1 MNIRKR
7 RVLAALSA
15 IALVAPLS
23 LANPVSARDGN
34 SSRDDVGGTG
44 NDVNPQPASKI
55 KQGGTMNYVQ
65 VSLCPQF
72 NGNAAGGNLADCSTA
87 MGPLLPFYTYFDGN
101 GNVQVNKDYASSVKV
116 SKVKGKQTVTYAL
129 NPKAVWTDGKSVTAA
144 DFISMWQALN
154 GTNKAFAVISTT
166 GYDKMESVVQGKTK
180 FDVIVT
186 FKETYADWQPMFGA
200 LKPVSLTATPEA
212 FNNSWKLAPSPTAGP
227 FIWGGV
233 DNTAKTITVKRNPKW
248 WGDKPYLDQI
258 VFKQL
263 AQAAQIDAL
272 LNGEIDYMDVSV
284 DANAVKRVRDD
295 KGKKVRLNTGVSP
308 VFEHLTFGPLEGN
321 AVTSDVAVRQALALA
336 LDRQQIAT
344 AVLGPIVGKKNAAV
358 LNNRIFMKGLYC
370 NQDNSGSFGKRD
382 LKAARALLDKAG
394 WTVGSDGIRSKNGIR
409 LSMTAKYP
417 SGFEPRRDI
426 ILLSTAMAKEVG
438 IELVPTIVPSA
449 DYFVKHITQPANFEL
464 AVFAWVGT
472 AYPIASSPN
481 LYKTDSAQNFP
492 KISSA
497 LVDSLGVRANQILA
511 LPKRC
516 ELMNQMDKE
525 LWKLM
530 PSIPLYQRPSAIAA
544 NKNLANF
551 GAFAYTSLDW
561 TKVGFQK

>member
-1 MNIRKR
+1 MNIMKR
-7 RVLAALSA
+7 RALAALSA

-23 LANPVSARDGN
+23 FANPVSARDGDT
-34 SSRDDVGGTG
+34 SRDDVGGTS

-55 KQGGTMNYVQ
+55 KQGGTLNYVQ

-87 MGPLLPFYTYFDGN
+87 MGPLLPYYTYFDGN
-101 GNVQVNKDYASSVKV
+101 GNVQVNKDYATSIKV
-116 SKVKGKQTVTYAL
+116 SKVNGKQTVTYAL
-129 NPKAVWTDGKSVTAA
+129 NPKAVWTDGKSVTAD
-144 DFISMWQALN
+144 DFISMWKALN
-154 GTNKAFAVISTT
+154 GTNKAYAVISTT

-186 FKETYADWQPMFGA
+186 FKETYADWQPLFGS
-200 LKPVSLTATPEA
+200 LKPASLTATPEA
-212 FNNSWKLAPSPTAGP
+212 FNNSWKLAPNPTSGP
-227 FIWGGV
+227 FIWDGV

-248 WGDKPYLDQI
+248 WGEKPYLDRI
-258 VFKQL
+258 VFKQVP
-263 AQAAQIDAL
+263 QAAQIDAL
-272 LNGEIDYMDVSV
+272 LNGEIDYMDVSI
-284 DANAVKRVRDD
+284 DANAVKRVKAD
-295 KGKKVRLNTGVSP
+295 KGKKVRLDTNVSAT
-308 VFEHLTFGPLEGN
+308 FEHLTFGPFN
-321 AVTSDVAVRQALALA
+321 SVTGDVAVRQALALA
-336 LDRQQIAT
+336 LDREQIAV
-344 AVLGPIVGKKNAAV
+344 AIQSPIVGKKNVSV

-394 WTVGSDGIRSKNGIR
+394 WTVGSDGIRSKNGVR

-417 SGFEPRRDI
+417 SGNDARRDI
-426 ILLSTAMAKEVG
+426 ILLATAMAKEVG
-438 IELVPTIVPSA
+438 IELVPTLIPSA

-481 LYKTDSAQNFP
+481 LYKTGSAQNFP
-492 KISSA
+492 KISSE
-497 LVDSLGVRANQILA
+497 LVDSLGVKANQILA

-525 LWKLM
+525 LWKIM
-530 PSIPLYQRPSAIAA
+530 PSIPLYQRPNAVAV
-544 NKNLANF
+544 NKKLANF
-551 GAFAYTSLDW
+551 GAFGYTSLDW
-561 TKVGFQK
+561 AKVGFEK

>member
-1 MNIRKR
+1 MNIMKR

-23 LANPVSARDGN
+23 FANPVSARDGN
-34 SSRDDVGGTG
+34 SSRDDVGGTS

-55 KQGGTMNYVQ
+55 KQGGTLNYVQ

-87 MGPLLPFYTYFDGN
+87 MGPLLPYYTYFDGN
-101 GNVQVNKDYASSVKV
+101 GNVQVNKDYASSIKV
-116 SKVKGKQTVTYAL
+116 SKVNGKQTVTYAL
-129 NPKAVWTDGKSVTAA
+129 NPKAVWSDGKSVTAD
-144 DFISMWQALN
+144 DFISMWKALN

-186 FKETYADWQPMFGA
+186 FKETYADWQPLFGS
-200 LKPVSLTATPEA
+200 LKPASLTATPDA
-212 FNNSWKLAPSPTAGP
+212 FNNSWKLAPSPTSGP
-227 FIWGGV
+227 FIWDGV

-248 WGDKPYLDQI
+248 WGEKPYLDKI
-258 VFKQL
+258 VFKQVP
-263 AQAAQIDAL
+263 QAAQIDAL
-272 LNGEIDYMDVSV
+272 LNGEIDYMDVSI
-284 DANAVKRVRDD
+284 DANAVKRVKAD
-295 KGKKVRLNTGVSP
+295 KGKKVRLDTNVSAT
-308 VFEHLTFGPLEGN
+308 FEHLTFGPFN
-321 AVTSDVAVRQALALA
+321 SVTNDVAVRQALALA
-336 LDRQQIAT
+336 LDREQIAV
-344 AVLGPIVGKKNAAV
+344 AIQSPIVGKKNVAV

-394 WTVGSDGIRSKNGIR
+394 WTVGSDGIRSKNGVR
-409 LSMTAKYP
+409 LTMTAKYP
-417 SGFEPRRDI
+417 SGNDARRDI
-426 ILLSTAMAKEVG
+426 ILLATAMAKEAG
-438 IELVPTIVPSA
+438 IELVPTLIPSA
-449 DYFVKHITQPANFEL
+449 DYFVKHVTQPANFEL

-481 LYKTDSAQNFP
+481 LYKTGSAQNFP

-525 LWKLM
+525 LWKIM
-530 PSIPLYQRPSAIAA
+530 PSIPLYQRPNAVAV
-544 NKNLANF
+544 NTKLANF
-551 GAFAYTSLDW
+551 GAFGYTSLDW
-561 TKVGFQK
+561 AKVGFEK

>member
-1 MNIRKR
+1 MNIMKR
-7 RVLAALSA
+7 RALAALSA

-23 LANPVSARDGN
+23 FANPVSARDGDT
-34 SSRDDVGGTG
+34 SRDDVGGTS

-55 KQGGTMNYVQ
+55 KQGGTLNYVQ

-87 MGPLLPFYTYFDGN
+87 MGPLLPYYTYFDGN
-101 GNVQVNKDYASSVKV
+101 GNVQVNKDYATSIKV
-116 SKVKGKQTVTYAL
+116 SKVNGKQTVTYAL
-129 NPKAVWTDGKSVTAA
+129 NPKAVWSDGKSVTAE
-144 DFISMWQALN
+144 DFISMWKALN
-154 GTNKAFAVISTT
+154 GTNKAYAVISTT

-186 FKETYADWQPMFGA
+186 FKETYADWQPLFGS
-200 LKPVSLTATPEA
+200 LKPASLTATPEA
-212 FNNSWKLAPSPTAGP
+212 FNNSWKLAPNPTSGP
-227 FIWGGV
+227 FIWDGV

-248 WGDKPYLDQI
+248 WGEKPYLDRI
-258 VFKQL
+258 VFKQVP
-263 AQAAQIDAL
+263 QAAQIDAL
-272 LNGEIDYMDVSV
+272 LNGEIDYMDVSI
-284 DANAVKRVRDD
+284 DANAVKRVKAD
-295 KGKKVRLNTGVSP
+295 KGKKVRLDTNVSAT
-308 VFEHLTFGPLEGN
+308 FEHLTFGPFN
-321 AVTSDVAVRQALALA
+321 AVTGDVAVRQALALA
-336 LDRQQIAT
+336 LDRQQIAV
-344 AVLGPIVGKKNAAV
+344 AIQSPIVGKKNVSV

-394 WTVGSDGIRSKNGIR
+394 WTVGSDGIRSKNGVR

-417 SGFEPRRDI
+417 SGNDARRDI
-426 ILLSTAMAKEVG
+426 ILLATAMAKEVG
-438 IELVPTIVPSA
+438 IELVPTLIPSA

-481 LYKTDSAQNFP
+481 LYKTGSAQNFP
-492 KISSA
+492 KISSE

-525 LWKLM
+525 LWKIM
-530 PSIPLYQRPSAIAA
+530 PSIPLYQRPNAVAV
-544 NKNLANF
+544 NKKLANF
-551 GAFAYTSLDW
+551 GAFGYTSLDW
-561 TKVGFQK
+561 AKVGFEK

>member
-1 MNIRKR
+1 MNIMKR

-23 LANPVSARDGN
+23 FANPVSARDGN
-34 SSRDDVGGTG
+34 SSRDDVGGTS

-55 KQGGTMNYVQ
+55 QQGGTLNYVQ

-87 MGPLLPFYTYFDGN
+87 MGPLLPYYTYFDGN
-101 GNVQVNKDYASSVKV
+101 GNVQVNKDYASSIKV
-116 SKVKGKQTVTYAL
+116 SKVNGKQTVTYAL
-129 NPKAVWTDGKSVTAA
+129 NPKAVWSDGKSVTAD
-144 DFISMWQALN
+144 DFISMWKALN

-186 FKETYADWQPMFGA
+186 FKETYADWQPLFGS
-200 LKPVSLTATPEA
+200 LKPASLTATPDA
-212 FNNSWKLAPSPTAGP
+212 FNNSWKLAPSPTSGP
-227 FIWGGV
+227 FIWDGV

-248 WGDKPYLDQI
+248 WGEKPYLDKI
-258 VFKQL
+258 VFKQVP
-263 AQAAQIDAL
+263 QAAQIDAL
-272 LNGEIDYMDVSV
+272 LNGEIDYMDVSI
-284 DANAVKRVRDD
+284 DANAVKRVKAD
-295 KGKKVRLNTGVSP
+295 KGKKVRLDTNVSAT
-308 VFEHLTFGPLEGN
+308 FEHLTFGPFN
-321 AVTSDVAVRQALALA
+321 SVTSDVAVRQALALA
-336 LDRQQIAT
+336 LDREQIAV
-344 AVLGPIVGKKNAAV
+344 AIQSPIVGKKNVAV

-394 WTVGSDGIRSKNGIR
+394 WTVGSDGIRSKNGVR
-409 LSMTAKYP
+409 LTMTAKYP
-417 SGFEPRRDI
+417 SGNDARRDI
-426 ILLSTAMAKEVG
+426 ILLATAMAKEAG
-438 IELVPTIVPSA
+438 IELVPTLIPSA
-449 DYFVKHITQPANFEL
+449 DYFVKHVTQPANFEL

-481 LYKTDSAQNFP
+481 LYKTGSAQNFP
-492 KISSA
+492 KISSE

-525 LWKLM
+525 LWKIM
-530 PSIPLYQRPSAIAA
+530 PSIPLYQRPNAVAV
-544 NKNLANF
+544 NTKLANF
-551 GAFAYTSLDW
+551 GAFGYTSLDW
-561 TKVGFQK
+561 AKVGFEK

>member
-1 MNIRKR
+1 MNIMKR

-23 LANPVSARDGN
+23 FANPVSARDGN
-34 SSRDDVGGTG
+34 SSRDDVGGTS
-44 NDVNPQPASKI
+44 NDINPQPASKI

-101 GNVQVNKDYASSVKV
+101 GNVQVNKDYASSIKV
-116 SKVKGKQTVTYAL
+116 SKVNGKQTVTYAL
-129 NPKAVWTDGKSVTAA
+129 NPKAVWTDGKSVTAD
-144 DFISMWQALN
+144 DFISMWKALN

-186 FKETYADWQPMFGA
+186 FKETYADWQPLFGS
-200 LKPVSLTATPEA
+200 LKPVSLTATPDA
-212 FNNSWKLAPSPTAGP
+212 FNTSWKLAPNPTSGP
-227 FIWGGV
+227 FIWDGV

-248 WGDKPYLDQI
+248 WGEKPYLDRI
-258 VFKQL
+258 VFKQVP
-263 AQAAQIDAL
+263 QAAQIDAL
-272 LNGEIDYMDVSV
+272 LNGEIDYMDVSI
-284 DANAVKRVRDD
+284 DANAVKRVKAD
-295 KGKKVRLNTGVSP
+295 KGKKVRLDTNVSATW
-308 VFEHLTFGPLEGN
+308 EHLTFGPLN
-321 AVTSDVAVRQALALA
+321 AVTGDVAVRQALALA
-336 LDRQQIAT
+336 LDRNQIAV
-344 AVLGPIVGKKNAAV
+344 AIQSPIVGKKNVEV

-370 NQDNSGSFGKRD
+370 NQDNSGSLGKRD
-382 LKAARALLDKAG
+382 LKAARAMLDKAG
-394 WTVGSDGIRSKNGIR
+394 WTVGSDGIRSKNGVR
-409 LSMTAKYP
+409 LTMTAKYP
-417 SGFEPRRDI
+417 SGNDARRDI
-426 ILLSTAMAKEVG
+426 ILLATAMAKEAG
-438 IELVPTIVPSA
+438 IELVPTLIPSA

-497 LVDSLGVRANQILA
+497 LVDSLGVKANQILA

-525 LWKLM
+525 LWKIM
-530 PSIPLYQRPSAIAA
+530 PSIPLYQRPNAVAVASKI
-544 NKNLANF
+544 ANF
-551 GAFAYTSLDW
+551 GAFGYTSLDW
-561 TKVGFQK
+561 TKVGFEK

>member
-1 MNIRKR
+1 MNIMKR

-23 LANPVSARDGN
+23 FANPVSARDGN
-34 SSRDDVGGTG
+34 SSRDDVGGTS

-55 KQGGTMNYVQ
+55 KQGGTLNYVQ

-87 MGPLLPFYTYFDGN
+87 MGPLLPYYTYFDGN
-101 GNVQVNKDYASSVKV
+101 GNVQVNKDYASSIKV
-116 SKVKGKQTVTYAL
+116 SKVNGKQTVTYAL
-129 NPKAVWTDGKSVTAA
+129 NPKAVWSDGKSVTAD
-144 DFISMWQALN
+144 DFISMWKALN

-186 FKETYADWQPMFGA
+186 FKETYADWQPLFGS
-200 LKPVSLTATPEA
+200 LKPVSLTATPDA
-212 FNNSWKLAPSPTAGP
+212 FNNSWKLAPSPTSGP
-227 FIWGGV
+227 FIWDGV

-248 WGDKPYLDQI
+248 WGEKPYLDKI
-258 VFKQL
+258 VFKQVP
-263 AQAAQIDAL
+263 QAAQIDAL
-272 LNGEIDYMDVSV
+272 LNGEIDYMDVSI
-284 DANAVKRVRDD
+284 DANAVKRVKAD
-295 KGKKVRLNTGVSP
+295 KGKKVRLDTNVSAT
-308 VFEHLTFGPLEGN
+308 FEHLTFGPFN
-321 AVTSDVAVRQALALA
+321 SVTVDVAVRQALALA
-336 LDRQQIAT
+336 LDREQIAV
-344 AVLGPIVGKKNAAV
+344 AIQSPIVGKKNVAV

-394 WTVGSDGIRSKNGIR
+394 WTVGSDGIRSKNGVR
-409 LSMTAKYP
+409 LTMTAKYP
-417 SGFEPRRDI
+417 SGNDARRDI
-426 ILLSTAMAKEVG
+426 ILLATAMAKEAG
-438 IELVPTIVPSA
+438 IELVPTLIPSA

-472 AYPIASSPN
+472 AYPIASTPN
-481 LYKTDSAQNFP
+481 IYKTGSAQNFP
-492 KISSA
+492 KISSE

-525 LWKLM
+525 LWKIM
-530 PSIPLYQRPSAIAA
+530 PSIPLYQRPNAVAV
-544 NKNLANF
+544 NTKLANF
-551 GAFAYTSLDW
+551 GAFGYTSLDW
-561 TKVGFQK
+561 AKVGFEK

>member
-1 MNIRKR
+1 MNTMKR

-23 LANPVSARDGN
+23 FANPVSARDGDT
-34 SSRDDVGGTG
+34 SRDDVGGTS

-72 NGNAAGGNLADCSTA
+72 NGNAAGGNLADCSTT
-87 MGPLLPFYTYFDGN
+87 MGPLLPYYTYFDGN

-116 SKVKGKQTVTYAL
+116 SKVNGKQTVTYAL
-129 NPKAVWTDGKSVTAA
+129 NPKAVWTDGKSVTAE
-144 DFISMWQALN
+144 DFISMWKALN

-186 FKETYADWQPMFGA
+186 FKETYADWQPLFGA
-200 LKPVSLTATPEA
+200 LKPASLTATPEA
-212 FNNSWKLAPSPTAGP
+212 FNNSWKLAPSPTSGP
-227 FIWGGV
+227 FIWDGV
-233 DNTAKTITVKRNPKW
+233 DNTAKTISVKRNPNW
-248 WGDKPYLDQI
+248 WGEKPYLDRI
-258 VFKQL
+258 VFKQVP
-263 AQAAQIDAL
+263 QAAQIDAL
-272 LNGEIDYMDVSV
+272 LNGEIDYMDVSI
-284 DANAVKRVRDD
+284 DANAVKRVKAD
-295 KGKKVRLNTGVSP
+295 KGKKVRLDTNVSAT
-308 VFEHLTFGPLEGN
+308 FEHLTFGPFN
-321 AVTSDVAVRQALALA
+321 AVTGDVAVRQALALA
-336 LDRQQIAT
+336 LDREQIAV
-344 AVLGPIVGKKNAAV
+344 AIQSPIVGKKNVAV

-370 NQDNSGSFGKRD
+370 NQDNSGSLGKRD
-382 LKAARALLDKAG
+382 LKAARAMLDKAG
-394 WTVGSDGIRSKNGIR
+394 WTVGSDGIRSKNGVR
-409 LSMTAKYP
+409 LSIATKYP
-417 SGFEPRRDI
+417 SGNDARRDI

-438 IELVPTIVPSA
+438 IELVPTLIPSA

-481 LYKTDSAQNFP
+481 VYKTDSAQNFP

-525 LWKLM
+525 LWKIM
-530 PSIPLYQRPSAIAA
+530 PSIPLYQRPNAVAVA
-544 NKNLANF
+544 TKLANF
-551 GAFAYTSLDW
+551 GAFGYTSLDW
-561 TKVGFQK
+561 AKVGFTK

>member
-1 MNIRKR
+1 MNIMKR
-7 RVLAALSA
+7 RALAALSA

-23 LANPVSARDGN
+23 FANPVSARDGDT
-34 SSRDDVGGTG
+34 SRDDVGGTS

-55 KQGGTMNYVQ
+55 KQGGTLNYVQ

-87 MGPLLPFYTYFDGN
+87 MGPLLPYYTYFDGN
-101 GNVQVNKDYASSVKV
+101 GNVQVNKDYATSIKV
-116 SKVKGKQTVTYAL
+116 SKVNGKQTVTYAL
-129 NPKAVWTDGKSVTAA
+129 NPKAVWTDGKSVTAD
-144 DFISMWQALN
+144 DFISMWKALN
-154 GTNKAFAVISTT
+154 GTNKAYAVISTT

-186 FKETYADWQPMFGA
+186 FKETYADWQPLFGS
-200 LKPVSLTATPEA
+200 LKPASLTATPEA
-212 FNNSWKLAPSPTAGP
+212 FNNSWKLAPNPTSGP
-227 FIWGGV
+227 FIWDGV

-248 WGDKPYLDQI
+248 WGEKPYLDRI
-258 VFKQL
+258 VFKQVP
-263 AQAAQIDAL
+263 QAAQIDAL
-272 LNGEIDYMDVSV
+272 LNGEIDYMDVSI
-284 DANAVKRVRDD
+284 DANAVKRVKAD
-295 KGKKVRLNTGVSP
+295 KGKKVRLDTNVSAT
-308 VFEHLTFGPLEGN
+308 FEHLTFGPFN
-321 AVTSDVAVRQALALA
+321 SVTGDVAVRQALALA
-336 LDRQQIAT
+336 LDREQIAV
-344 AVLGPIVGKKNAAV
+344 AIQSPIVGKKNVAV

-394 WTVGSDGIRSKNGIR
+394 WTVGSDGIRSKNGVR

-417 SGFEPRRDI
+417 SGNDARRDI
-426 ILLSTAMAKEVG
+426 ILLATAMAKEVG
-438 IELVPTIVPSA
+438 IELVPTLIPSA

-481 LYKTDSAQNFP
+481 LYKTGSAQNFP
-492 KISSA
+492 KISSE

-525 LWKLM
+525 LWKIM
-530 PSIPLYQRPSAIAA
+530 PSIPLYQRPNAVAV
-544 NKNLANF
+544 NKKLANF
-551 GAFAYTSLDW
+551 GAFGYTSLDW
-561 TKVGFQK
+561 AKVGFEK

>member
-1 MNIRKR
+1 MNIMKR

-23 LANPVSARDGN
+23 FANPVSARDGN
-34 SSRDDVGGTG
+34 SSRDDVGGTS

-55 KQGGTMNYVQ
+55 KQGGTLNYVQ

-87 MGPLLPFYTYFDGN
+87 MGPLLPYYTYFDGN
-101 GNVQVNKDYASSVKV
+101 GNVQVNKDYASSIKV
-116 SKVKGKQTVTYAL
+116 SKVNGKQTVTYAL
-129 NPKAVWTDGKSVTAA
+129 NPKAVWSDGKSVTAD
-144 DFISMWQALN
+144 DFISMWKALN

-186 FKETYADWQPMFGA
+186 FKETYADWQPLFGS
-200 LKPVSLTATPEA
+200 LKPASLTATPDA
-212 FNNSWKLAPSPTAGP
+212 FNNSWKLAPSPTSGP
-227 FIWGGV
+227 FIWDGV

-248 WGDKPYLDQI
+248 WGEKPYLDKI
-258 VFKQL
+258 VFKQVP
-263 AQAAQIDAL
+263 QAAQIDAL
-272 LNGEIDYMDVSV
+272 LNGEIDYMDVSI
-284 DANAVKRVRDD
+284 DANAVKRVKAD
-295 KGKKVRLNTGVSP
+295 KGKKVRLDTNVSAT
-308 VFEHLTFGPLEGN
+308 FEHLTFGPFN
-321 AVTSDVAVRQALALA
+321 SVTVDVAVRQALALA
-336 LDRQQIAT
+336 LDREQIAV
-344 AVLGPIVGKKNAAV
+344 AIQSPIVGKKNVAV

-394 WTVGSDGIRSKNGIR
+394 WTVGSDGIRSKNGVR
-409 LSMTAKYP
+409 LTMTAKYP
-417 SGFEPRRDI
+417 SGNDARRDI
-426 ILLSTAMAKEVG
+426 ILLATAMAKEAG
-438 IELVPTIVPSA
+438 IELVPTLIPSA

-481 LYKTDSAQNFP
+481 LYKTGSAQNFP
-492 KISSA
+492 KISSE

-525 LWKLM
+525 LWKIM
-530 PSIPLYQRPSAIAA
+530 PSIPLYQRPNAVAV
-544 NKNLANF
+544 NTKLANF
-551 GAFAYTSLDW
+551 GAFGYTSLDW
-561 TKVGFQK
+561 AKVGFEK

>member
-1 MNIRKR
+1 MNIMKR

-23 LANPVSARDGN
+23 FANPVSARDGN
-34 SSRDDVGGTG
+34 SSRDDVGGTS

-55 KQGGTMNYVQ
+55 KQGGTLNYVQ

-87 MGPLLPFYTYFDGN
+87 MGPLLPYYTYFDGN
-101 GNVQVNKDYASSVKV
+101 GNVQVNKDYASSIKV
-116 SKVKGKQTVTYAL
+116 SKVNGKQTVTYAL
-129 NPKAVWTDGKSVTAA
+129 NPKAVWSDGKSVTAD
-144 DFISMWQALN
+144 DFISMWTALN

-186 FKETYADWQPMFGA
+186 FKETYADWQPLFGS
-200 LKPVSLTATPEA
+200 LKPASLTATPDA
-212 FNNSWKLAPSPTAGP
+212 FNNSWKLAPSPTSGP
-227 FIWGGV
+227 FIWDGV

-248 WGDKPYLDQI
+248 WGEKPYLDKI
-258 VFKQL
+258 VFKQVP
-263 AQAAQIDAL
+263 QAAQIDAL
-272 LNGEIDYMDVSV
+272 LNGEIDYMDVSI
-284 DANAVKRVRDD
+284 DANAVKRVKAD
-295 KGKKVRLNTGVSP
+295 KGKKVRLDTNVSAT
-308 VFEHLTFGPLEGN
+308 FEHLTFGPFN
-321 AVTSDVAVRQALALA
+321 SVTGDVAVRQALALA
-336 LDRQQIAT
+336 LDREQIAV
-344 AVLGPIVGKKNAAV
+344 AIQSPIVGKKNVAV

-394 WTVGSDGIRSKNGIR
+394 WTVGSDGIRSKNGVR
-409 LSMTAKYP
+409 LTMTAKYP
-417 SGFEPRRDI
+417 SGNDARRDI
-426 ILLSTAMAKEVG
+426 ILLATAMAKEAG
-438 IELVPTIVPSA
+438 IELVPTLIPSA

-481 LYKTDSAQNFP
+481 LYKTGSAQNFP
-492 KISSA
+492 KISSE

-525 LWKLM
+525 LWKIM
-530 PSIPLYQRPSAIAA
+530 PSIPLYQRPNAVAV
-544 NKNLANF
+544 NTKLANF
-551 GAFAYTSLDW
+551 GAFGYTSLDW
-561 TKVGFQK
+561 AKVGFEK

>member
-1 MNIRKR
+1 MNIMKR

-23 LANPVSARDGN
+23 FANPVSARDGN
-34 SSRDDVGGTG
+34 SSRDDVGGTS

-55 KQGGTMNYVQ
+55 KQGGTLNYVQ

-87 MGPLLPFYTYFDGN
+87 MGPLLPYYTYFDGN
-101 GNVQVNKDYASSVKV
+101 GNVQVNKDYASSIKV
-116 SKVKGKQTVTYAL
+116 SKVNGKQTVTYAL
-129 NPKAVWTDGKSVTAA
+129 NPKAVWSDGKSVTAD
-144 DFISMWQALN
+144 DFISMWKALN

-186 FKETYADWQPMFGA
+186 FKETYADWQPLFGS
-200 LKPVSLTATPEA
+200 LKPASLTATPDA
-212 FNNSWKLAPSPTAGP
+212 FNNSWKLAPSPTSGP
-227 FIWGGV
+227 FIWDGV

-248 WGDKPYLDQI
+248 WGEKPYLDKI
-258 VFKQL
+258 VFKQVP
-263 AQAAQIDAL
+263 QAAQIDAL
-272 LNGEIDYMDVSV
+272 LNGEIDYMDVSI
-284 DANAVKRVRDD
+284 DANAVKRVKAD
-295 KGKKVRLNTGVSP
+295 KGKKVRLDTNVSAT
-308 VFEHLTFGPLEGN
+308 FEHLTFGPFN
-321 AVTSDVAVRQALALA
+321 SVTGDVAVRQALALA
-336 LDRQQIAT
+336 LDREQIAV
-344 AVLGPIVGKKNAAV
+344 AIQSPIVGKKNVAV

-394 WTVGSDGIRSKNGIR
+394 WTVGSDGIRSKNGVR
-409 LSMTAKYP
+409 LTMTAKYP
-417 SGFEPRRDI
+417 SANDARRDI
-426 ILLSTAMAKEVG
+426 ILLATAMAKEAG
-438 IELVPTIVPSA
+438 IELVPTLIPSA
-449 DYFVKHITQPANFEL
+449 DYFVKHVTQPANFEL
-464 AVFAWVGT
+464 AVFAWIGT

-481 LYKTDSAQNFP
+481 LYKTGSAQNFP
-492 KISSA
+492 KISSE

-525 LWKLM
+525 LWKIM
-530 PSIPLYQRPSAIAA
+530 PSIPLYQRPNAVAV
-544 NKNLANF
+544 NTKLANF
-551 GAFAYTSLDW
+551 GAFGYTSLDW
-561 TKVGFQK
+561 AKVGFEK

>member
-1 MNIRKR
+1 MNIMKR

-23 LANPVSARDGN
+23 FANPVSARDGN
-34 SSRDDVGGTG
+34 SSRDDVGGTS

-55 KQGGTMNYVQ
+55 KQGGTLNYVQ

-87 MGPLLPFYTYFDGN
+87 MGPLLPYYTYFDGN
-101 GNVQVNKDYASSVKV
+101 GNVQVNKDYASSIKV
-116 SKVKGKQTVTYAL
+116 SKVNGKQTVTYAL
-129 NPKAVWTDGKSVTAA
+129 NPKAVWSDGKSVTAD
-144 DFISMWQALN
+144 DFISMWKALN

-186 FKETYADWQPMFGA
+186 FKETYADWQPLFGS
-200 LKPVSLTATPEA
+200 LKPASLTATPDA
-212 FNNSWKLAPSPTAGP
+212 FNNSWKLAPSPTSGP
-227 FIWGGV
+227 FIWDGV

-248 WGDKPYLDQI
+248 WGEKPYLDKI
-258 VFKQL
+258 VFKQVP
-263 AQAAQIDAL
+263 QAAQIDAL
-272 LNGEIDYMDVSV
+272 LNGEIDYMDVSI
-284 DANAVKRVRDD
+284 DANAVKRVKAD
-295 KGKKVRLNTGVSP
+295 KGKKVRLDTNVSATW
-308 VFEHLTFGPLEGN
+308 EHLTFGPFN
-321 AVTSDVAVRQALALA
+321 SVTNDVAVRQALALA
-336 LDRQQIAT
+336 LDREQIAV
-344 AVLGPIVGKKNAAV
+344 AIQSPIVGKKNVEV

-370 NQDNSGSFGKRD
+370 NQDNSGSLGKRD
-382 LKAARALLDKAG
+382 LKAARAMLDKAG
-394 WTVGSDGIRSKNGIR
+394 WTVGSDGIRSKNGVR
-409 LSMTAKYP
+409 LTMTAKYP
-417 SGFEPRRDI
+417 SGFDARRDI
-426 ILLSTAMAKEVG
+426 ILLATAMAKEAG
-438 IELVPTIVPSA
+438 IELVPTLIPSA
-449 DYFVKHITQPANFEL
+449 DYFVKHVTQPANFEL

-481 LYKTDSAQNFP
+481 LYKTGSAQNFP

-525 LWKLM
+525 LWKIM
-530 PSIPLYQRPSAIAA
+530 PSIPLYQRPNAVAV
-544 NKNLANF
+544 NTKLANF
-551 GAFAYTSLDW
+551 GAFGYTSLDW
-561 TKVGFQK
+561 AKVGFEK

>member
-23 LANPVSARDGN
+23 LANPVSAREDN
-34 SSRDDVGGTG
+34 SSPGGTG
-44 NDVNPQPASKI
+44 NDINPQPASKI
-55 KQGGTMNYVQ
+55 KRGGTMNYAQ
-65 VSLCPQF
+65 VTLCPQF
-72 NGNAAGGNLADCSTA
+72 NNGAAGGNLFDCNTVVSA
-87 MGPLLPFYTYFDGN
+87 LLPSYTYFDGN
-101 GNVQVNKDYASSVKV
+101 GNLQVAKDYATSVKV

-129 NPKAVWTDGKSVTAA
+129 NPKAVWSDGKSITAA
-144 DFISMWQALN
+144 DFISMWKAQN

-166 GYDKMESVVQGKTK
+166 NYDKMESVVQGKTK

-186 FKETYADWQPMFGA
+186 YKETYADWQTAFSL

-212 FNNSWKLAPSPTAGP
+212 FNNSWKLKPSPTSGP

-248 WGDKPYLDQI
+248 WGDKPYLDRI
-258 VFKQL
+258 VFKPL

-272 LNGEIDYMDVSV
+272 LNGEIDNMDVSV
-284 DANAVKRVRDD
+284 DANAVKRVRAN

-308 VFEHLTFGPLEGN
+308 IFEHLTFGPLEGN

-344 AVLGPIVGKKNAAV
+344 AILGPIIGKKNAAV

-394 WTVGSDGIRSKNGIR
+394 WTVGSDGIRSKNGTR
-409 LSMTAKYP
+409 LSIATKYP
-417 SGFEPRRDI
+417 SGFAPRRDI
-426 ILLSTAMAKEVG
+426 ILLSSAMAKEVG

-472 AYPIASSPN
+472 SFPIASTPN
-481 LYKTDSAQNFP
+481 VYKTGSRQNFP

-497 LVDSLGVRANQILA
+497 LVDSLGVKANQILA

-530 PSIPLYQRPSAIAA
+530 PNIPLYQRPQAIAV
-544 NKNLANF
+544 NKKLANF
-551 GAFAYTSLDW
+551 GAFGYTGIDW
-561 TKVGFQK
+561 TKIGFTK

>member
-1 MNIRKR
+1 MNIMKR

-23 LANPVSARDGN
+23 FANPVSARDGN
-34 SSRDDVGGTG
+34 SSRDDVGGTS

-55 KQGGTMNYVQ
+55 KQGGTLNYVQ

-87 MGPLLPFYTYFDGN
+87 MGPLLPYYTYFDGN
-101 GNVQVNKDYASSVKV
+101 GNVQVNKDYASSIKV
-116 SKVKGKQTVTYAL
+116 SKVNGKQTVTYAL
-129 NPKAVWTDGKSVTAA
+129 NPKAVWSDGKSVTAD
-144 DFISMWQALN
+144 DFISMWKALN

-186 FKETYADWQPMFGA
+186 FKETYADWQPLFGS
-200 LKPVSLTATPEA
+200 LKPASLTATPDA
-212 FNNSWKLAPSPTAGP
+212 FNNSWKLAPSPTSGP
-227 FIWGGV
+227 FIWDGV

-248 WGDKPYLDQI
+248 WGEKPYLDKI
-258 VFKQL
+258 VFKQVP
-263 AQAAQIDAL
+263 QAAQIDAL
-272 LNGEIDYMDVSV
+272 LNGEIDYMDVSI
-284 DANAVKRVRDD
+284 DANAVKRVKAD
-295 KGKKVRLNTGVSP
+295 KGKKVRLDTNVSAT
-308 VFEHLTFGPLEGN
+308 FEHLTFGPFN
-321 AVTSDVAVRQALALA
+321 SVTGDVAVRQALALA
-336 LDRQQIAT
+336 LDREQIAV
-344 AVLGPIVGKKNAAV
+344 AIQSPIVGKKNVAV

-394 WTVGSDGIRSKNGIR
+394 WTVGSDGIRSKNGVR
-409 LSMTAKYP
+409 LTMTAKYP
-417 SGFEPRRDI
+417 SGNDARRDI
-426 ILLSTAMAKEVG
+426 ILLATAMAKEAG
-438 IELVPTIVPSA
+438 IELVPTLIPSA

-481 LYKTDSAQNFP
+481 LYKTGSAQNFP
-492 KISSA
+492 KISSE

-525 LWKLM
+525 LWKIM
-530 PSIPLYQRPSAIAA
+530 PSIPLYQRPNAVAV
-544 NKNLANF
+544 NTKLANF
-551 GAFAYTSLDW
+551 GAFGYTSLDW
-561 TKVGFQK
+561 TKVGFEK

>member
-1 MNIRKR
+1 MNIMKR
-7 RVLAALSA
+7 RALAALSA

-23 LANPVSARDGN
+23 FANPVSARDGN
-34 SSRDDVGGTG
+34 SSRDDVGGTS
-44 NDVNPQPASKI
+44 NDINPQPASKI

-87 MGPLLPFYTYFDGN
+87 MGPLLPYYTYFDGN
-101 GNVQVNKDYASSVKV
+101 GNVQVNKDYATSIKV
-116 SKVKGKQTVTYAL
+116 SKVNGKQTVTYAL
-129 NPKAVWTDGKSVTAA
+129 NPKAVWTDGKSVTAD
-144 DFISMWQALN
+144 DFISMWKALN
-154 GTNKAFAVISTT
+154 GTNKAYAVISTT
-166 GYDKMESVVQGKTK
+166 GYDKIESVVQGKTK

-186 FKETYADWQPMFGA
+186 FKETYADWQPLFGS
-200 LKPVSLTATPEA
+200 LKPASLTATPEA
-212 FNNSWKLAPSPTAGP
+212 FNNSWKLAPNPTSGP
-227 FIWGGV
+227 FIWDGV

-248 WGDKPYLDQI
+248 WGEKPYLDRI
-258 VFKQL
+258 VFKQVP
-263 AQAAQIDAL
+263 QAAQIDAL
-272 LNGEIDYMDVSV
+272 LNGEIDYMDVSI
-284 DANAVKRVRDD
+284 DANAVKRVKAD
-295 KGKKVRLNTGVSP
+295 KGKKVRLDTNVSATW
-308 VFEHLTFGPLEGN
+308 EHLTFGPLN
-321 AVTSDVAVRQALALA
+321 AVTGDVAVRQALALA
-336 LDRQQIAT
+336 LDREQIAV
-344 AVLGPIVGKKNAAV
+344 AIQSPIVGKKNVEV

-382 LKAARALLDKAG
+382 LKAARAMLDKAG
-394 WTVGSDGIRSKNGIR
+394 WTVGSDGIRSKNGVR

-417 SGFEPRRDI
+417 SGNDARRDI
-426 ILLSTAMAKEVG
+426 ILLATAMAKEAG
-438 IELVPTIVPSA
+438 IELVPTLIPSA

-497 LVDSLGVRANQILA
+497 LVDSLGVKANQILA

-525 LWKLM
+525 LWKIM
-530 PSIPLYQRPSAIAA
+530 PSIPLYQRPNAVAVAS
-544 NKNLANF
+544 KLANF
-551 GAFAYTSLDW
+551 GAFGYTSLDW
-561 TKVGFQK
+561 TKVGFEK

>member
-1 MNIRKR
+1 MNIMKR
-7 RVLAALSA
+7 RALAALSA

-23 LANPVSARDGN
+23 FANPVSARDGDT
-34 SSRDDVGGTG
+34 SRDDVGGTS

-55 KQGGTMNYVQ
+55 KQGGTLNYVQ

-87 MGPLLPFYTYFDGN
+87 MGPLLPVYTYFDGN
-101 GNVQVNKDYASSVKV
+101 GNVQVNKDYASSIKV
-116 SKVKGKQTVTYAL
+116 SKVNGKQTVTYAL
-129 NPKAVWTDGKSVTAA
+129 NPKAVWSDGKSVTAD
-144 DFISMWQALN
+144 DFISMWKALN

-186 FKETYADWQPMFGA
+186 FKETYADWQPMFSA
-200 LKPVSLTATPEA
+200 LKPASLTATPEA
-212 FNNSWKLAPSPTAGP
+212 FNNSWKLAPNPTSGP
-227 FIWGGV
+227 FIWDGV

-248 WGDKPYLDQI
+248 WGEKPYLDRI
-258 VFKQL
+258 VFKQVP
-263 AQAAQIDAL
+263 QAAQIDAL
-272 LNGEIDYMDVSV
+272 LNGEIDYMDVSI
-284 DANAVKRVRDD
+284 DANAVKRVKAD
-295 KGKKVRLNTGVSP
+295 KGKKVRLDTNVSP
-308 VFEHLTFGPLEGN
+308 TFEHLTFGPLN
-321 AVTSDVAVRQALALA
+321 AVTGDVAVRQALALA
-336 LDRQQIAT
+336 LDRQQIAV
-344 AVLGPIVGKKNAAV
+344 AIQSPIVGKKNVAV

-394 WTVGSDGIRSKNGIR
+394 WTVGSDGIRSKNGVR

-417 SGFEPRRDI
+417 SGNDARRDI
-426 ILLSTAMAKEVG
+426 ILLSTAMAKEAG
-438 IELVPTIVPSA
+438 IELVPTLIPSA

-464 AVFAWVGT
+464 AVFAWIGT
-472 AYPIASSPN
+472 SYPIASSPN

-497 LVDSLGVRANQILA
+497 LVDSLGVKANQILA

-525 LWKLM
+525 LWKIM
-530 PSIPLYQRPSAIAA
+530 PSIPLYQRPNAVAVA
-544 NKNLANF
+544 KKLANF
-551 GAFAYTSLDW
+551 GAFGYTSLDW
-561 TKVGFQK
+561 AKVGFEK

>member
-1 MNIRKR
+1 MNIMKR

-23 LANPVSARDGN
+23 FANPVSARDGN
-34 SSRDDVGGTG
+34 SSRDDVGGTS

-55 KQGGTMNYVQ
+55 KQGGTLNYVQ

-87 MGPLLPFYTYFDGN
+87 MGPLLPYYTYFDGN
-101 GNVQVNKDYASSVKV
+101 GNVQVNKDYASSIKV
-116 SKVKGKQTVTYAL
+116 SKVNGKQTVTYAL
-129 NPKAVWTDGKSVTAA
+129 NPKAVWSDGKSVTAD
-144 DFISMWQALN
+144 DFISMWKALN

-186 FKETYADWQPMFGA
+186 FKETYADWQPLFGS
-200 LKPVSLTATPEA
+200 LKPASLTATPDA
-212 FNNSWKLAPSPTAGP
+212 FNNSWKLAPSPTSGP
-227 FIWGGV
+227 FIWDGV

-248 WGDKPYLDQI
+248 WGEKPYLDKI
-258 VFKQL
+258 VFKQVP
-263 AQAAQIDAL
+263 QAAQIDAL
-272 LNGEIDYMDVSV
+272 LNGEIDYMDVSI
-284 DANAVKRVRDD
+284 DANAVKRVKAD
-295 KGKKVRLNTGVSP
+295 KGKKVRLDTNVSAT
-308 VFEHLTFGPLEGN
+308 FEHLTFGPLN
-321 AVTSDVAVRQALALA
+321 SVTGDVAVRQALALA
-336 LDRQQIAT
+336 LDREQIAV
-344 AVLGPIVGKKNAAV
+344 AIQSPIVGKKNVAV

-394 WTVGSDGIRSKNGIR
+394 WTVGSDGIRSKNGVR
-409 LSMTAKYP
+409 LTMTAKYP
-417 SGFEPRRDI
+417 SANDARRDI
-426 ILLSTAMAKEVG
+426 ILLATAMAKEAG
-438 IELVPTIVPSA
+438 IELVPTLIPSA
-449 DYFVKHITQPANFEL
+449 DYFVKHVTQPANFEL
-464 AVFAWVGT
+464 AVFAWIGT

-481 LYKTDSAQNFP
+481 LYKTGSAQNFP
-492 KISSA
+492 KISSE

-525 LWKLM
+525 LWKIM
-530 PSIPLYQRPSAIAA
+530 PSIPLYQRPNAVAV
-544 NKNLANF
+544 NTKLANF
-551 GAFAYTSLDW
+551 GAFGYTSLDW
-561 TKVGFQK
+561 AKVGFEK

>member
-1 MNIRKR
+1 MNIMKR

-23 LANPVSARDGN
+23 FANPVSARDGN
-34 SSRDDVGGTG
+34 SSRDDVGGTS

-55 KQGGTMNYVQ
+55 KQGGTLNYVQ

-87 MGPLLPFYTYFDGN
+87 MGPLLPYYTYFDGN
-101 GNVQVNKDYASSVKV
+101 GNVQVNKDYASSIKV
-116 SKVKGKQTVTYAL
+116 SKVNGKQTVTYAL
-129 NPKAVWTDGKSVTAA
+129 NPKAVWSDGKSVTAD
-144 DFISMWQALN
+144 DFISMWKALN

-186 FKETYADWQPMFGA
+186 FKETYADWQPLFGS
-200 LKPVSLTATPEA
+200 LKPASLTATPDA
-212 FNNSWKLAPSPTAGP
+212 FNNSWKLAPSPTSGP
-227 FIWGGV
+227 FIWDGV

-248 WGDKPYLDQI
+248 WGEKPYLDKI
-258 VFKQL
+258 VFKQVP
-263 AQAAQIDAL
+263 QAAQIDAL
-272 LNGEIDYMDVSV
+272 LNGEIDYMDVSI
-284 DANAVKRVRDD
+284 DANAVKRVKAD
-295 KGKKVRLNTGVSP
+295 KGKKVRLDTNVSAT
-308 VFEHLTFGPLEGN
+308 FEHLTFGPFN
-321 AVTSDVAVRQALALA
+321 SVTVDVAVRQALALA
-336 LDRQQIAT
+336 LDREQIAV
-344 AVLGPIVGKKNAAV
+344 AIQSPIVGKKNVAV

-394 WTVGSDGIRSKNGIR
+394 WTVGSDGIRSKNGVR
-409 LSMTAKYP
+409 LTMTAKYP
-417 SGFEPRRDI
+417 SGNDARRDI
-426 ILLSTAMAKEVG
+426 ILLATAMAKEAG
-438 IELVPTIVPSA
+438 IELVPTLIPSA

-472 AYPIASSPN
+472 AYPIASTPN
-481 LYKTDSAQNFP
+481 IYKTGSAQNFP
-492 KISSA
+492 KISSE
-497 LVDSLGVRANQILA
+497 LVDSLGVRANQILV

-525 LWKLM
+525 LWKIM
-530 PSIPLYQRPSAIAA
+530 PSIPLYQRPNAVAVASKI
-544 NKNLANF
+544 ANF
-551 GAFAYTSLDW
+551 GAFGYTSLDW
-561 TKVGFQK
+561 TKVGFEK

>member
-1 MNIRKR
+1 MNIMKR

-23 LANPVSARDGN
+23 FANPVSARDGN
-34 SSRDDVGGTG
+34 SSRDDVGGTS

-55 KQGGTMNYVQ
+55 KQGGTLNYVQ

-101 GNVQVNKDYASSVKV
+101 GNVQVNKDYASSIKV
-116 SKVKGKQTVTYAL
+116 SKVNGKQTVTYAL
-129 NPKAVWTDGKSVTAA
+129 NPKAVWSDGKSVTAD
-144 DFISMWQALN
+144 DFISMWKALN

-186 FKETYADWQPMFGA
+186 FKETYADWQPLFGS
-200 LKPVSLTATPEA
+200 LKPASLTATPDA
-212 FNNSWKLAPSPTAGP
+212 FNNSWKLAPSPTSGP
-227 FIWGGV
+227 FIWDGV

-248 WGDKPYLDQI
+248 WGEKPYLDKI
-258 VFKQL
+258 VFKQVP
-263 AQAAQIDAL
+263 QAAQIDAL
-272 LNGEIDYMDVSV
+272 LNGEIDYMDVSI
-284 DANAVKRVRDD
+284 DANAVKRVKAD
-295 KGKKVRLNTGVSP
+295 KGKKVRLDTNVSAT
-308 VFEHLTFGPLEGN
+308 FEHLTFGPFN
-321 AVTSDVAVRQALALA
+321 SVTTDVAVRQALALA
-336 LDRQQIAT
+336 LDREQIAV
-344 AVLGPIVGKKNAAV
+344 AIQSPIVGKKNVAV

-394 WTVGSDGIRSKNGIR
+394 WTVGSDGIRSKNGVR
-409 LSMTAKYP
+409 LTMTAKYP
-417 SGFEPRRDI
+417 SGNDARRDI
-426 ILLSTAMAKEVG
+426 ILLATAMAKEAG
-438 IELVPTIVPSA
+438 IELVPTLIPSA

-481 LYKTDSAQNFP
+481 LYKTGSAQNFP
-492 KISSA
+492 KISSE
-497 LVDSLGVRANQILA
+497 LVDSLGVKANQILA

-525 LWKLM
+525 LWKIM
-530 PSIPLYQRPSAIAA
+530 PSIPLYQRPNAVAV
-544 NKNLANF
+544 NTKLANF
-551 GAFAYTSLDW
+551 GAFGYTSLDW
-561 TKVGFQK
+561 AKVGFEK

>member
-1 MNIRKR
+1 MNIMKR

-23 LANPVSARDGN
+23 FANPVSARDGN
-34 SSRDDVGGTG
+34 SSRDDVGGTS

-55 KQGGTMNYVQ
+55 KQGGTLNYVQ

-87 MGPLLPFYTYFDGN
+87 MGPLLPYYTYFDGN
-101 GNVQVNKDYASSVKV
+101 GNVQVNKDYASSIKV
-116 SKVKGKQTVTYAL
+116 SKVNGKQTVTYAL
-129 NPKAVWTDGKSVTAA
+129 NPKAVWSDGKSVTAD
-144 DFISMWQALN
+144 DFISMWKALN

-186 FKETYADWQPMFGA
+186 FKETYADWQPLFGS
-200 LKPVSLTATPEA
+200 LKPASLTATPDA
-212 FNNSWKLAPSPTAGP
+212 FNNSWKLAPSPTSGP
-227 FIWGGV
+227 FIWDGV

-248 WGDKPYLDQI
+248 WGEKPYLDKI
-258 VFKQL
+258 VFKQVP
-263 AQAAQIDAL
+263 QAAQIDAL
-272 LNGEIDYMDVSV
+272 LNGEIDYMDVSI
-284 DANAVKRVRDD
+284 DANAVKRVKAD
-295 KGKKVRLNTGVSP
+295 KGKKVRLDTNVSAT
-308 VFEHLTFGPLEGN
+308 FEHLTFGPFN
-321 AVTSDVAVRQALALA
+321 SVTGDVAVRQALALA
-336 LDRQQIAT
+336 LDREQIAV
-344 AVLGPIVGKKNAAV
+344 AIQSPIVGKKNVAV

-394 WTVGSDGIRSKNGIR
+394 WTVGSDGIRSKNGVR
-409 LSMTAKYP
+409 LTMTAKYP
-417 SGFEPRRDI
+417 SANDARRDI
-426 ILLSTAMAKEVG
+426 ILLATAMAKEAG
-438 IELVPTIVPSA
+438 IELVPTLIPSA
-449 DYFVKHITQPANFEL
+449 DYFVKHVTQPANFEL

-481 LYKTDSAQNFP
+481 LYKTGSAQNFP
-492 KISSA
+492 KISSE
-497 LVDSLGVRANQILA
+497 LVDSLGVKANQILA

-525 LWKLM
+525 LWKIM
-530 PSIPLYQRPSAIAA
+530 PSIPLYQRPNAVAV
-544 NKNLANF
+544 NTKLANF
-551 GAFAYTSLDW
+551 GAFGYTSLDW
-561 TKVGFQK
+561 AKVGFEK

>member
-1 MNIRKR
+1 MNIMKR

-23 LANPVSARDGN
+23 FANPVSARDGN
-34 SSRDDVGGTG
+34 SSRDDVGGTS

-55 KQGGTMNYVQ
+55 KQGGTLNYVQ

-87 MGPLLPFYTYFDGN
+87 MGPLLPYYTYFDGN
-101 GNVQVNKDYASSVKV
+101 GNVQVNKDYASSIKV
-116 SKVKGKQTVTYAL
+116 SKVNGKQTVTYAL
-129 NPKAVWTDGKSVTAA
+129 NPKAVWSDGKSVTAD
-144 DFISMWQALN
+144 DFISMWKALN

-186 FKETYADWQPMFGA
+186 FKETYADWQPLFGS
-200 LKPVSLTATPEA
+200 LKPASLTATPDA
-212 FNNSWKLAPSPTAGP
+212 FNNSWKLAPSPTSGP
-227 FIWGGV
+227 FIWDGV

-248 WGDKPYLDQI
+248 WGEKPYLDKI
-258 VFKQL
+258 VFKQVP
-263 AQAAQIDAL
+263 QAAQIDAL

-284 DANAVKRVRDD
+284 DANAVKRVKAD
-295 KGKKVRLNTGVSP
+295 KGKKVRLDTNVSAT
-308 VFEHLTFGPLEGN
+308 FEHLTFGPFN
-321 AVTSDVAVRQALALA
+321 SVTSDVAVRQALALA
-336 LDRQQIAT
+336 LDREQIAV
-344 AVLGPIVGKKNAAV
+344 AIQSPIVGKKNVAV

-394 WTVGSDGIRSKNGIR
+394 WTVGSDGIRSKNGVR
-409 LSMTAKYP
+409 LTMTAKYP
-417 SGFEPRRDI
+417 SGYDARRDI
-426 ILLSTAMAKEVG
+426 ILLATAMAKEAG
-438 IELVPTIVPSA
+438 IELVPTLIPSA
-449 DYFVKHITQPANFEL
+449 DYFVKHVTQPANFEL

-481 LYKTDSAQNFP
+481 LYKTGSAQNFP

-525 LWKLM
+525 LWKIM
-530 PSIPLYQRPSAIAA
+530 PSIPLYQRPNAVAV
-544 NKNLANF
+544 NTKLANF
-551 GAFAYTSLDW
+551 GAFGYTSLDW
-561 TKVGFQK
+561 AKVGFEK

>member
-1 MNIRKR
+1 MNIMKR
-7 RVLAALSA
+7 RALAALSA

-23 LANPVSARDGN
+23 FANPVSARDGN
-34 SSRDDVGGTG
+34 SSRDDVGGTS

-55 KQGGTMNYVQ
+55 KQGGTLNYVQ

-87 MGPLLPFYTYFDGN
+87 MGPLLPYYTYFDGN
-101 GNVQVNKDYASSVKV
+101 GNVQVNKDYASSIKV
-116 SKVKGKQTVTYAL
+116 SKVNGKQTVTYAL
-129 NPKAVWTDGKSVTAA
+129 NPKAVWSDGKSVTAD
-144 DFISMWQALN
+144 DFISMWKALN

-186 FKETYADWQPMFGA
+186 FKETYADWQPLFGS
-200 LKPVSLTATPEA
+200 LKPASLTATPEA
-212 FNNSWKLAPSPTAGP
+212 FNNSWKLAPNPTSGP
-227 FIWGGV
+227 FIWDGV

-248 WGDKPYLDQI
+248 WGEKPYLDRI
-258 VFKQL
+258 VFKQVP
-263 AQAAQIDAL
+263 QAAQIDAL
-272 LNGEIDYMDVSV
+272 LNGEIDYMDVSI
-284 DANAVKRVRDD
+284 DANAVKRVKAD
-295 KGKKVRLNTGVSP
+295 KGKKVRLDTNVSAT
-308 VFEHLTFGPLEGN
+308 FEHLTFGPFN
-321 AVTSDVAVRQALALA
+321 SVTGDVAVRQALALA
-336 LDRQQIAT
+336 LDREQIAV
-344 AVLGPIVGKKNAAV
+344 AIQSPIVGKKNVSV

-394 WTVGSDGIRSKNGIR
+394 WTVGSDGIRSKNGVR

-417 SGFEPRRDI
+417 SGNDARRDI

-438 IELVPTIVPSA
+438 IELVPTLIPSA

-481 LYKTDSAQNFP
+481 LYKTGSAQNFP
-492 KISSA
+492 KISSE
-497 LVDSLGVRANQILA
+497 LVDSLGVKANQILA

-525 LWKLM
+525 LWKIM
-530 PSIPLYQRPSAIAA
+530 PSIPLYQRPNAVAV
-544 NKNLANF
+544 NTKLANF
-551 GAFAYTSLDW
+551 GAFGYTSLDW
-561 TKVGFQK
+561 AKVGFEK

>member
-1 MNIRKR
+1 MNIMKR

-23 LANPVSARDGN
+23 FANPVSARDGD
-34 SSRDDVGGTG
+34 SSRDDVGGTS

-55 KQGGTMNYVQ
+55 KQGGTLNYVQ

-87 MGPLLPFYTYFDGN
+87 MGPLLPYYTYFDGN
-101 GNVQVNKDYASSVKV
+101 GNVQVNKDYASSIKV
-116 SKVKGKQTVTYAL
+116 SKVNGKQTVTYAL
-129 NPKAVWTDGKSVTAA
+129 NPKAVWSDGKSVTAD
-144 DFISMWQALN
+144 DFISMWKALN

-186 FKETYADWQPMFGA
+186 FKETYADWQPLFGS
-200 LKPVSLTATPEA
+200 LKPASLTATPDA
-212 FNNSWKLAPSPTAGP
+212 FNNSWKLAPSPTSGP
-227 FIWGGV
+227 FIWDGV

-248 WGDKPYLDQI
+248 WGEKPYLDKI
-258 VFKQL
+258 VFKQVP
-263 AQAAQIDAL
+263 QAAQIDAL
-272 LNGEIDYMDVSV
+272 LNGEIDYMDVSI
-284 DANAVKRVRDD
+284 DANAVKRVKAD
-295 KGKKVRLNTGVSP
+295 KGKKVRLDTNVSAT
-308 VFEHLTFGPLEGN
+308 FEHLTFGPFN
-321 AVTSDVAVRQALALA
+321 SVTGDVAVRQALALA
-336 LDRQQIAT
+336 LDREQIAV
-344 AVLGPIVGKKNAAV
+344 AIQSPIVGKKNVAV

-394 WTVGSDGIRSKNGIR
+394 WTVGSDGIRSKNGVR
-409 LSMTAKYP
+409 LTMTAKYP
-417 SGFEPRRDI
+417 SGNDARRDI
-426 ILLSTAMAKEVG
+426 ILLATAMAKEAG
-438 IELVPTIVPSA
+438 IELVPTLIPSA

-481 LYKTDSAQNFP
+481 LYKTGSAQNFP
-492 KISSA
+492 KISSE
-497 LVDSLGVRANQILA
+497 LVDSLGVKANQILA

-525 LWKLM
+525 LWKIM
-530 PSIPLYQRPSAIAA
+530 PSIPLYQRPNAVAV
-544 NKNLANF
+544 NTKLANF
-551 GAFAYTSLDW
+551 GAFGYTSLDW
-561 TKVGFQK
+561 AKVGFEK

>member
-1 MNIRKR
+1 MNIMKR

-23 LANPVSARDGN
+23 FANPVSARDGN
-34 SSRDDVGGTG
+34 SSRDDVGGTS

-55 KQGGTMNYVQ
+55 KQGGTLNYVQ

-87 MGPLLPFYTYFDGN
+87 MGPLLPYYTYFDGN
-101 GNVQVNKDYASSVKV
+101 GNVQVNKDYASSIKV
-116 SKVKGKQTVTYAL
+116 SKVNGKQTVTYAL
-129 NPKAVWTDGKSVTAA
+129 NPKAVWSDGKSVTAD
-144 DFISMWQALN
+144 DFISMWKALN

-186 FKETYADWQPMFGA
+186 FKETYADWQPLFGS
-200 LKPVSLTATPEA
+200 LKPASLTATPDA
-212 FNNSWKLAPSPTAGP
+212 FNNSWKLAPSPTSGP
-227 FIWGGV
+227 FIWDGV

-248 WGDKPYLDQI
+248 WGEKPYLDKI
-258 VFKQL
+258 VFKQVP
-263 AQAAQIDAL
+263 QAAQIDAL
-272 LNGEIDYMDVSV
+272 LNGEIDYMDVSI
-284 DANAVKRVRDD
+284 DANAVKRVKAD
-295 KGKKVRLNTGVSP
+295 KGKKVRLDTNVSAT
-308 VFEHLTFGPLEGN
+308 FEHLTFGPFN
-321 AVTSDVAVRQALALA
+321 SVTNDVAVRQALALA
-336 LDRQQIAT
+336 LDREQIAV
-344 AVLGPIVGKKNAAV
+344 AIQSPIVGKKNVAV

-394 WTVGSDGIRSKNGIR
+394 WTVGSDGIRSKNGVR
-409 LSMTAKYP
+409 LTMTAKYP
-417 SGFEPRRDI
+417 SGNDARRDI
-426 ILLSTAMAKEVG
+426 ILLATAMAKEAG
-438 IELVPTIVPSA
+438 IELVPTLIPSA
-449 DYFVKHITQPANFEL
+449 DYFVKHVTQPANFEL

-481 LYKTDSAQNFP
+481 LYKTGSAQNFP
-492 KISSA
+492 KISSE

-525 LWKLM
+525 LWKIM
-530 PSIPLYQRPSAIAA
+530 PSIPLYQRPNAVAV
-544 NKNLANF
+544 NTKLANF
-551 GAFAYTSLDW
+551 GAFGYTSLDW
-561 TKVGFQK
+561 AKVGFEK

>member
-1 MNIRKR
+1 MNIMKR

-23 LANPVSARDGN
+23 FANPVSARDGN
-34 SSRDDVGGTG
+34 SSRDDVGGTS

-55 KQGGTMNYVQ
+55 KQGGTLNYVQ

-87 MGPLLPFYTYFDGN
+87 MGPLLPYYTYFDGN
-101 GNVQVNKDYASSVKV
+101 GNVQVNKDYASSIKV
-116 SKVKGKQTVTYAL
+116 SKVNGKQTVTYAL
-129 NPKAVWTDGKSVTAA
+129 NPKAVWSDGKSVTAD
-144 DFISMWQALN
+144 DFISMWKALN

-186 FKETYADWQPMFGA
+186 FKETYADWQPLFGS
-200 LKPVSLTATPEA
+200 LKPASLTATPDA
-212 FNNSWKLAPSPTAGP
+212 FNNSWKLAPSPTSGP
-227 FIWGGV
+227 FIWDGV

-248 WGDKPYLDQI
+248 WGEKPYLDKI
-258 VFKQL
+258 VFKQVP
-263 AQAAQIDAL
+263 QAAQIDAL
-272 LNGEIDYMDVSV
+272 LNGEIDYMDVSI
-284 DANAVKRVRDD
+284 DANAVKRVKAD
-295 KGKKVRLNTGVSP
+295 KGKKVRLDTNVSAT
-308 VFEHLTFGPLEGN
+308 FEHLTFGPFN
-321 AVTSDVAVRQALALA
+321 SVTSDVAVRQALALA
-336 LDRQQIAT
+336 LDREQIAV
-344 AVLGPIVGKKNAAV
+344 AIQSPIVGKKNVAV

-394 WTVGSDGIRSKNGIR
+394 WTVGSDGIRSKNGVR
-409 LSMTAKYP
+409 LTMTAKYP
-417 SGFEPRRDI
+417 SGNDARRDI
-426 ILLSTAMAKEVG
+426 ILLATAMAKEAG
-438 IELVPTIVPSA
+438 IELVPTLIPSA
-449 DYFVKHITQPANFEL
+449 DYFVKHVTQPANFEL

-481 LYKTDSAQNFP
+481 LYKTGSAQNFP
-492 KISSA
+492 KISSE
-497 LVDSLGVRANQILA
+497 LVDSLGVKANQILA

-525 LWKLM
+525 LWKIM
-530 PSIPLYQRPSAIAA
+530 PSIPLYQRPNAVAV
-544 NKNLANF
+544 NTKLANF
-551 GAFAYTSLDW
+551 GAFGYTSLDW
-561 TKVGFQK
+561 AKVGFEK

>member
-1 MNIRKR
+1 MNTMKR
-7 RVLAALSA
+7 RALAALSA

-23 LANPVSARDGN
+23 FASPVSARDGDT
-34 SSRDDVGGTG
+34 SRDDVGGTS
-44 NDVNPQPASKI
+44 NDINPQPASKI

-72 NGNAAGGNLADCSTA
+72 NGNAAGGNLADCSTT

-101 GNVQVNKDYASSVKV
+101 GNVQVNKDYASSIKV
-116 SKVKGKQTVTYAL
+116 SKVNGKQTVTYAL
-129 NPKAVWTDGKSVTAA
+129 NPKAVWTDGKSVTAD
-144 DFISMWQALN
+144 DFISMWKALN

-166 GYDKMESVVQGKTK
+166 GYDKIESVVQGKTK

-186 FKETYADWQPMFGA
+186 FKETYADWQPLFGS
-200 LKPVSLTATPEA
+200 LKPVSLTATPDA
-212 FNNSWKLAPSPTAGP
+212 FNNSWKLAPNPTSGP
-227 FIWGGV
+227 FIWDGV

-248 WGDKPYLDQI
+248 WGEKPYLDRI
-258 VFKQL
+258 VFKQVP
-263 AQAAQIDAL
+263 QAAQIDAL
-272 LNGEIDYMDVSV
+272 LNGEIDYMDVSI
-284 DANAVKRVRDD
+284 DANAVKRVKAD
-295 KGKKVRLNTGVSP
+295 KGKKVRLDTNVSATW
-308 VFEHLTFGPLEGN
+308 EHLTFGPLN
-321 AVTSDVAVRQALALA
+321 AVTGDVAVRQALALA
-336 LDRQQIAT
+336 LDREQIAV
-344 AVLGPIVGKKNAAV
+344 AIQSPIVGKKNVEV

-370 NQDNSGSFGKRD
+370 NQDNSGSLGKRD
-382 LKAARALLDKAG
+382 LKAARAMLDKAG
-394 WTVGSDGIRSKNGIR
+394 WTVGSDGIRSKNGVR
-409 LSMTAKYP
+409 LTMTAKYP
-417 SGFEPRRDI
+417 SGNDARRDI

-438 IELVPTIVPSA
+438 IELVPTLIPSA

-497 LVDSLGVRANQILA
+497 LVDSLGVKANQILA

-525 LWKLM
+525 LWKIM
-530 PSIPLYQRPSAIAA
+530 PSIPLYQRPNAVAVASKI
-544 NKNLANF
+544 ANF
-551 GAFAYTSLDW
+551 GAFGYTSLDW
-561 TKVGFQK
+561 TKVGFEK

>member
-1 MNIRKR
+1 
-7 RVLAALSA
+7 
-15 IALVAPLS
+15 
-23 LANPVSARDGN
+23 
-34 SSRDDVGGTG
+34 
-44 NDVNPQPASKI
+44 
-55 KQGGTMNYVQ
+55 MNYVQ

-72 NGNAAGGNLADCSTA
+72 NGGAAGGNLADCSTT

-101 GNVQVNKDYASSVKV
+101 GNLQVNKDYASSVKV

-144 DFISMWQALN
+144 DFISMWKAQN
-154 GTNKAFAVISTT
+154 GSNKAFAVISTT
-166 GYDKMESVVQGKTK
+166 GYDKIESVVQGKTK

-186 FKETYADWQPMFGA
+186 FKETYADWQPLFGG
-200 LKPVSLTATPEA
+200 LKPVSLTANPEA
-212 FNNSWKLAPSPTAGP
+212 FNNSWKLAPSPTSGP

-248 WGDKPYLDQI
+248 WGDKPYLDRI
-258 VFKQL
+258 VFKQVP
-263 AQAAQIDAL
+263 QAAQIDAL
-272 LNGEIDYMDVSV
+272 LNGEIDYMDVSI
-284 DANAVKRVRDD
+284 DANAVKRVRAD
-295 KGKKVRLNTGVSP
+295 KGKKVRLNTAVSP
-308 VFEHLTFGPLEGN
+308 VWEHLTFGPLTGN
-321 AVTSDVAVRQALALA
+321 AVTSDVAVRQALTLA

-344 AVLGPIVGKKNAAV
+344 AIQGPIVGKKNAVV

-370 NQDNSGSFGKRD
+370 NQDNSGSLGKRD
-382 LKAARALLDKAG
+382 LKAARAMLDKAG
-394 WTVGSDGIRSKNGIR
+394 WTVGSDGIRSKNGVR
-409 LSMTAKYP
+409 LSIAIKYP
-417 SGFEPRRDI
+417 SGNTARRDI

-438 IELVPTIVPSA
+438 IELVPTLVPSA
-449 DYFVKHITQPANFEL
+449 DYFVKHVTQPANFEL

-481 LYKTDSAQNFP
+481 LYKTGSAQNFP

-530 PSIPLYQRPSAIAA
+530 PSIPLYQRPNAVAV
-544 NKNLANF
+544 NKKLANF
-551 GAFAYTSLDW
+551 GAFGYTYLDW
-561 TKVGFQK
+561 TKVGFTK

>member
-1 MNIRKR
+1 MNIMKR
-7 RVLAALSA
+7 RALAALSA

-23 LANPVSARDGN
+23 FANPVSARDGDT
-34 SSRDDVGGTG
+34 SRDDVGGTS

-55 KQGGTMNYVQ
+55 KQGGTLNYVQ

-87 MGPLLPFYTYFDGN
+87 MGPLLPYYTYFDGN
-101 GNVQVNKDYASSVKV
+101 GNVQVNKDYATSIKV
-116 SKVKGKQTVTYAL
+116 SKVNGKQTVTYAL
-129 NPKAVWTDGKSVTAA
+129 NPKAVWSDGKSVTAD
-144 DFISMWQALN
+144 DFISMWKALN
-154 GTNKAFAVISTT
+154 GTNKAYAVISTT

-186 FKETYADWQPMFGA
+186 FKETYADWQPLFGS
-200 LKPVSLTATPEA
+200 LKPASLTATPEA
-212 FNNSWKLAPSPTAGP
+212 FNNSWKLAPNPTSGP
-227 FIWGGV
+227 FIWDGV

-248 WGDKPYLDQI
+248 WGEKPYLDRI
-258 VFKQL
+258 VFKQVP
-263 AQAAQIDAL
+263 QAAQIDAL
-272 LNGEIDYMDVSV
+272 LNGEIDYMDVSI
-284 DANAVKRVRDD
+284 DANAVKRVKAD
-295 KGKKVRLNTGVSP
+295 KGKKVRLDTNVSAT
-308 VFEHLTFGPLEGN
+308 FEHLTFGPFN
-321 AVTSDVAVRQALALA
+321 SVTGDVAVRQALALA
-336 LDRQQIAT
+336 LDREQIAV
-344 AVLGPIVGKKNAAV
+344 AIQSPIVGKKNVSV

-394 WTVGSDGIRSKNGIR
+394 WTVGSDGIRSKNGVR

-417 SGFEPRRDI
+417 SGNDARRDI

-438 IELVPTIVPSA
+438 IELVPTLIPSA

-481 LYKTDSAQNFP
+481 LYKTGSAQNFP
-492 KISSA
+492 KISSE
-497 LVDSLGVRANQILA
+497 LVDSLGVKANQILA

-525 LWKLM
+525 LWKIM
-530 PSIPLYQRPSAIAA
+530 PSIPLYQRPNAVAV
-544 NKNLANF
+544 NKKLANF
-551 GAFAYTSLDW
+551 GAFGYTSLDW
-561 TKVGFQK
+561 AKVGFEK

>member
-1 MNIRKR
+1 MNIMKR

-23 LANPVSARDGN
+23 FANPVSARDGN
-34 SSRDDVGGTG
+34 SSRDDVGGTS

-55 KQGGTMNYVQ
+55 KQGGTLNYVQ

-87 MGPLLPFYTYFDGN
+87 MGPLLPYYTYFDGN
-101 GNVQVNKDYASSVKV
+101 GNVQVNKDYASSIKV
-116 SKVKGKQTVTYAL
+116 SKVNGKQTVTYAL
-129 NPKAVWTDGKSVTAA
+129 NPKAVWSDGKSVTAD
-144 DFISMWQALN
+144 DFISMWKALN

-186 FKETYADWQPMFGA
+186 FKETYADWQPLFGS
-200 LKPVSLTATPEA
+200 LKPASLTATPDA
-212 FNNSWKLAPSPTAGP
+212 FNNSWKLAPSPTSGP
-227 FIWGGV
+227 FIWDGV

-248 WGDKPYLDQI
+248 WGEKPYLDKI
-258 VFKQL
+258 VFKQVP
-263 AQAAQIDAL
+263 QAAQIDAL
-272 LNGEIDYMDVSV
+272 LNGEIDYMDVSI
-284 DANAVKRVRDD
+284 DANAVKRVKAD
-295 KGKKVRLNTGVSP
+295 KGKKVRLDTNVSAT
-308 VFEHLTFGPLEGN
+308 FEHLTFGPFN
-321 AVTSDVAVRQALALA
+321 SVTSDVAVRQALALA
-336 LDRQQIAT
+336 LDREQIAV
-344 AVLGPIVGKKNAAV
+344 AIQSPIVGKKNVAV

-394 WTVGSDGIRSKNGIR
+394 WTVGSDGIRSKNGVR
-409 LSMTAKYP
+409 LTMTAKYP
-417 SGFEPRRDI
+417 SGNDARRDI
-426 ILLSTAMAKEVG
+426 ILLATAMAKEAG
-438 IELVPTIVPSA
+438 IELVPTLIPSA
-449 DYFVKHITQPANFEL
+449 DYFVKHVTQPANFEL

-472 AYPIASSPN
+472 AYPIASTPN
-481 LYKTDSAQNFP
+481 IYKTGSAQNFP
-492 KISSA
+492 KISSE

-525 LWKLM
+525 LWKIM
-530 PSIPLYQRPSAIAA
+530 PSIPLYQRPNAVAV
-544 NKNLANF
+544 NTKLANF
-551 GAFAYTSLDW
+551 GAFGYTSLDW
-561 TKVGFQK
+561 AKVGFEK

>member
-1 MNIRKR
+1 MNIMKR

-23 LANPVSARDGN
+23 FANPVSARDGDT
-34 SSRDDVGGTG
+34 SRDDVGGTS
-44 NDVNPQPASKI
+44 NDINPQPASKI

-72 NGNAAGGNLADCSTA
+72 NGNAAGGNLADCSTT

-116 SKVKGKQTVTYAL
+116 SKVNGKQTVTYAL
-129 NPKAVWTDGKSVTAA
+129 NPKAVWTDGKSVTAD
-144 DFISMWQALN
+144 DFISMWKALN

-166 GYDKMESVVQGKTK
+166 GYEKMESVVQGKTK

-186 FKETYADWQPMFGA
+186 FKETYADWQPLFGA
-200 LKPVSLTATPEA
+200 LKPASLTATPEA
-212 FNNSWKLAPSPTAGP
+212 FNNSWKLAPSPTSGP
-227 FIWGGV
+227 FIWDGV
-233 DNTAKTITVKRNPKW
+233 DNTAKTISVKRNPKW
-248 WGDKPYLDQI
+248 WGEKPYLDRI
-258 VFKQL
+258 VFKQVP
-263 AQAAQIDAL
+263 QAAQIDAL
-272 LNGEIDYMDVSV
+272 LNGEIDYMDVSI
-284 DANAVKRVRDD
+284 DANAVKRVKAD
-295 KGKKVRLNTGVSP
+295 KGKKVRLDTNVSAT
-308 VFEHLTFGPLEGN
+308 FEHLTFGPFN
-321 AVTSDVAVRQALALA
+321 AVTGDVAVRQALALA
-336 LDRQQIAT
+336 LDREQIAV
-344 AVLGPIVGKKNAAV
+344 AIQSPIVGKKNVAV

-370 NQDNSGSFGKRD
+370 NQDNSGSLGKRD
-382 LKAARALLDKAG
+382 LKAARAMLDKAG
-394 WTVGSDGIRSKNGIR
+394 WTVGSDGIRSKNGVR
-409 LSMTAKYP
+409 LSIATKYP
-417 SGFEPRRDI
+417 SGNDARRDI

-438 IELVPTIVPSA
+438 IELVPTLIPSA

-481 LYKTDSAQNFP
+481 LYKTGSAQNFP
-492 KISSA
+492 KISSE

-525 LWKLM
+525 LWKIM
-530 PSIPLYQRPSAIAA
+530 PSIPLYQRPNAVAV

-551 GAFAYTSLDW
+551 GAFGYTSLDW
-561 TKVGFQK
+561 AKVGFTK

>member
-1 MNIRKR
+1 MNIMKR

-23 LANPVSARDGN
+23 FANPVSARDGN
-34 SSRDDVGGTG
+34 SSRDDVGGTS

-55 KQGGTMNYVQ
+55 KQGGTLNYVQ

-87 MGPLLPFYTYFDGN
+87 MGPLLPYYTYFDGN
-101 GNVQVNKDYASSVKV
+101 GNVQVNKDYASSIKV
-116 SKVKGKQTVTYAL
+116 SKVNGKQTVTYAL
-129 NPKAVWTDGKSVTAA
+129 NPKAVWSDGKSVTAD
-144 DFISMWQALN
+144 DFISMWKALN

-186 FKETYADWQPMFGA
+186 FKETYADWQPLFGS
-200 LKPVSLTATPEA
+200 LKPASLTATPDA
-212 FNNSWKLAPSPTAGP
+212 FNNSWKLAPSPTSGP
-227 FIWGGV
+227 FIWDGV

-248 WGDKPYLDQI
+248 WGEKPYLDKI
-258 VFKQL
+258 VFKQVP
-263 AQAAQIDAL
+263 QAAQIDAL
-272 LNGEIDYMDVSV
+272 LNGEIDYMDVSI
-284 DANAVKRVRDD
+284 DANAVKRVKAD
-295 KGKKVRLNTGVSP
+295 KGKKVRLDTNVSAT
-308 VFEHLTFGPLEGN
+308 FEHLTFGPFN
-321 AVTSDVAVRQALALA
+321 SVTNDVAVRQALALA
-336 LDRQQIAT
+336 LDREQIAV
-344 AVLGPIVGKKNAAV
+344 AIQSPIVGKKNVAV

-394 WTVGSDGIRSKNGIR
+394 WTVGSDGIRSKNGVR
-409 LSMTAKYP
+409 LTMTAKYP
-417 SGFEPRRDI
+417 SGNDARRDI
-426 ILLSTAMAKEVG
+426 ILLATAMAKEAG
-438 IELVPTIVPSA
+438 IELVPTLIPSA

-481 LYKTDSAQNFP
+481 LYKTGSAQNFP
-492 KISSA
+492 KISSE
-497 LVDSLGVRANQILA
+497 LVDSLGVKANQILA

-525 LWKLM
+525 LWKIM
-530 PSIPLYQRPSAIAA
+530 PSIPLYQRPNAVAV
-544 NKNLANF
+544 NTKLANF
-551 GAFAYTSLDW
+551 GAFGYTSLDW
-561 TKVGFQK
+561 AKVGFEK

>member
-1 MNIRKR
+1 MNIMKR

-23 LANPVSARDGN
+23 FANPVSARDGN
-34 SSRDDVGGTG
+34 SSRDDVGGTS

-55 KQGGTMNYVQ
+55 KQGGTLNYVQ

-101 GNVQVNKDYASSVKV
+101 GNVQVNKDYASSIKV
-116 SKVKGKQTVTYAL
+116 SKVNGKQTVTYAL
-129 NPKAVWTDGKSVTAA
+129 NPKAVWSDGKSVTAD
-144 DFISMWQALN
+144 DFISMWKALN

-186 FKETYADWQPMFGA
+186 FKETYADWQPLFGS
-200 LKPVSLTATPEA
+200 LKPASLTATPDA
-212 FNNSWKLAPSPTAGP
+212 FNNSWKLAPNPTSGP
-227 FIWGGV
+227 FIWDGV

-248 WGDKPYLDQI
+248 WGEKPYLDKI
-258 VFKQL
+258 VFKQVP
-263 AQAAQIDAL
+263 QAAQIDAL
-272 LNGEIDYMDVSV
+272 LNGEIDYMDVSI
-284 DANAVKRVRDD
+284 DANAVKRVKAD
-295 KGKKVRLNTGVSP
+295 KGKKVRLDTNVSAT
-308 VFEHLTFGPLEGN
+308 FEHLTFGPFN
-321 AVTSDVAVRQALALA
+321 SVTGDVAVRQALALA
-336 LDRQQIAT
+336 LDREQIAV
-344 AVLGPIVGKKNAAV
+344 AIQSPIVGKKNVAV

-394 WTVGSDGIRSKNGIR
+394 WTVGSDGIRSKNGVR
-409 LSMTAKYP
+409 LTMTAKYP
-417 SGFEPRRDI
+417 SGNDARRDI
-426 ILLSTAMAKEVG
+426 ILLATAMAKEAG
-438 IELVPTIVPSA
+438 IELVPTLIPSA
-449 DYFVKHITQPANFEL
+449 DYFVKHVTQPANFEL

-481 LYKTDSAQNFP
+481 LYKTGSAQNFP
-492 KISSA
+492 KISSE

-525 LWKLM
+525 LWKIM
-530 PSIPLYQRPSAIAA
+530 PSIPLYQRPNAVAV
-544 NKNLANF
+544 NKKLANF
-551 GAFAYTSLDW
+551 GAFGYTSLDW
-561 TKVGFQK
+561 TKVGFEK

>member
-1 MNIRKR
+1 MNIMKR
-7 RVLAALSA
+7 RALAALSA

-23 LANPVSARDGN
+23 FANPVSARDGDT
-34 SSRDDVGGTG
+34 SRDDVGGTS

-55 KQGGTMNYVQ
+55 KQGGTLNYVQ

-116 SKVKGKQTVTYAL
+116 SKVNGKQTVTYAL
-129 NPKAVWTDGKSVTAA
+129 NPKAVWTDGKSVTAE
-144 DFISMWQALN
+144 DFISMWKALN

-200 LKPVSLTATPEA
+200 LKPASLTATPEA
-212 FNNSWKLAPSPTAGP
+212 FNNSWKLAPNPTSGP
-227 FIWGGV
+227 FIWDGV

-248 WGDKPYLDQI
+248 WGEKPYLDRI
-258 VFKQL
+258 VFKQVP
-263 AQAAQIDAL
+263 QAAQIDAL
-272 LNGEIDYMDVSV
+272 LNGEIDYMDVSI
-284 DANAVKRVRDD
+284 DANAVKRVKAD
-295 KGKKVRLNTGVSP
+295 KGKKVRLDTNVSP
-308 VFEHLTFGPLEGN
+308 TFEHLTFGPFN
-321 AVTSDVAVRQALALA
+321 AVTGDVAVRQALALA
-336 LDRQQIAT
+336 LDREQIAV
-344 AVLGPIVGKKNAAV
+344 AIQSPIVGKKNVAV

-394 WTVGSDGIRSKNGIR
+394 WTVGSDGIRSKNGVR
-409 LSMTAKYP
+409 LSIVTKYP
-417 SGFEPRRDI
+417 SGNDARRDI

-438 IELVPTIVPSA
+438 IELVPTLIPSA

-472 AYPIASSPN
+472 SYPIASSPN

-525 LWKLM
+525 LWKIM
-530 PSIPLYQRPSAIAA
+530 PSIPLYQRPNAVAVA
-544 NKNLANF
+544 KKLANF
-551 GAFAYTSLDW
+551 GAFGYTSLDW
-561 TKVGFQK
+561 AKVGFEK

>member
-1 MNIRKR
+1 MNIMKR

-23 LANPVSARDGN
+23 FANPVSARDGN
-34 SSRDDVGGTG
+34 SSRDDVGGTS
-44 NDVNPQPASKI
+44 NDINPQPASKI

-87 MGPLLPFYTYFDGN
+87 MGPLLPYYTYFDGN
-101 GNVQVNKDYASSVKV
+101 GNVQVNKDYASSIKV
-116 SKVKGKQTVTYAL
+116 SKVNGKQTVTYAL
-129 NPKAVWTDGKSVTAA
+129 NPKAVWSDGKSVTAD
-144 DFISMWQALN
+144 DFISMWKALN

-186 FKETYADWQPMFGA
+186 FKETYADWQPLFGA
-200 LKPVSLTATPEA
+200 LKPASLTATPDA
-212 FNNSWKLAPSPTAGP
+212 FNNSWKLAPSPTSGP
-227 FIWGGV
+227 FIWDGV

-248 WGDKPYLDQI
+248 WGEKPYLDKI
-258 VFKQL
+258 VFKQVP
-263 AQAAQIDAL
+263 QAAQIDAL
-272 LNGEIDYMDVSV
+272 LNGEIDYMDVSI
-284 DANAVKRVRDD
+284 DANAVKRVKAD
-295 KGKKVRLNTGVSP
+295 KGKKVRLDTNVSAT
-308 VFEHLTFGPLEGN
+308 FEHLTFGPFN
-321 AVTSDVAVRQALALA
+321 SVTGDVAVRQALALA
-336 LDRQQIAT
+336 LDREQIAV
-344 AVLGPIVGKKNAAV
+344 AIQSPIVGKKNVAV

-394 WTVGSDGIRSKNGIR
+394 WTVGSDGIRSKNGVR
-409 LSMTAKYP
+409 LTMTAKYP
-417 SGFEPRRDI
+417 SGNDARRDI
-426 ILLSTAMAKEVG
+426 ILLATAMAKEAG
-438 IELVPTIVPSA
+438 IELVPTLIPSA

-481 LYKTDSAQNFP
+481 LYKTGSAQNFP
-492 KISSA
+492 KISSE
-497 LVDSLGVRANQILA
+497 LVDSLGVKANQILA

-525 LWKLM
+525 LWKIM
-530 PSIPLYQRPSAIAA
+530 PSIPLYQRPNAVAV
-544 NKNLANF
+544 NTKLANF
-551 GAFAYTSLDW
+551 GAFGYTSLDW
-561 TKVGFQK
+561 AKVGFEK

>member
-1 MNIRKR
+1 MNIMKR

-23 LANPVSARDGN
+23 FANPVSARDGN
-34 SSRDDVGGTG
+34 SSRDDVGGTS

-55 KQGGTMNYVQ
+55 KQGGTLNYVQ

-87 MGPLLPFYTYFDGN
+87 MGPLLPYYTYFDGN
-101 GNVQVNKDYASSVKV
+101 GNVQVNKDYASSIKV
-116 SKVKGKQTVTYAL
+116 SKVNGKQTVTYAL
-129 NPKAVWTDGKSVTAA
+129 NPKAVWSDGKSVTAD
-144 DFISMWQALN
+144 DFISMWKALN

-186 FKETYADWQPMFGA
+186 FKETYADWQPLFGS
-200 LKPVSLTATPEA
+200 LKPASLTATPDA
-212 FNNSWKLAPSPTAGP
+212 FNNSWKLAPSPTSGP
-227 FIWGGV
+227 FIWDGV

-248 WGDKPYLDQI
+248 WGEKPYLDKI
-258 VFKQL
+258 VFKQVP
-263 AQAAQIDAL
+263 QAAQIDAL

-284 DANAVKRVRDD
+284 DANAVKRVKAD
-295 KGKKVRLNTGVSP
+295 KGKKVRLDTNVSAT
-308 VFEHLTFGPLEGN
+308 FEHLTFGPFN
-321 AVTSDVAVRQALALA
+321 SVTSDVAVRQALALA
-336 LDRQQIAT
+336 LDREQIAV
-344 AVLGPIVGKKNAAV
+344 AIQSPIVGKKNVAV

-394 WTVGSDGIRSKNGIR
+394 WTVGSDGIRSKNGVR
-409 LSMTAKYP
+409 LTMTAKYP
-417 SGFEPRRDI
+417 SGNDARRDI
-426 ILLSTAMAKEVG
+426 ILLATAMAKEAG
-438 IELVPTIVPSA
+438 IELVPTLIPSA
-449 DYFVKHITQPANFEL
+449 DYFVKHVTQPANFEL

-481 LYKTDSAQNFP
+481 LYKTGSAQNFP

-525 LWKLM
+525 LWKIM
-530 PSIPLYQRPSAIAA
+530 PSIPLYQRPNAVAV
-544 NKNLANF
+544 NTKLANF
-551 GAFAYTSLDW
+551 GAFGYTSLDW
-561 TKVGFQK
+561 AKVGFEK

>member
-1 MNIRKR
+1 MNIMKH

-23 LANPVSARDGN
+23 FANPVSARDGD
-34 SSRDDVGGTG
+34 SSRDDVGGTS

-87 MGPLLPFYTYFDGN
+87 MGPLLPFFTYFDGN

-116 SKVKGKQTVTYAL
+116 SKVNGKQTVTYAL
-129 NPKAVWTDGKSVTAA
+129 NPKAVWTDGKSVTAD
-144 DFISMWQALN
+144 DFISMWKALN
-154 GTNKAFAVISTT
+154 GTNKAYAVISTT

-186 FKETYADWQPMFGA
+186 FKETYADWQPLFGA
-200 LKPVSLTATPEA
+200 LKPASLTATPEA
-212 FNNSWKLAPSPTAGP
+212 FNNSWKLAPNPTSGP
-227 FIWGGV
+227 FIWDGV

-248 WGDKPYLDQI
+248 WGEKPYLDRI
-258 VFKQL
+258 VFKQVP
-263 AQAAQIDAL
+263 QAAQIDAL
-272 LNGEIDYMDVSV
+272 LNGEIDYMDVSI
-284 DANAVKRVRDD
+284 DANAVKRVKAD
-295 KGKKVRLNTGVSP
+295 KGEKVRLDTNVSAT
-308 VFEHLTFGPLEGN
+308 FEHLTFGPFN
-321 AVTSDVAVRQALALA
+321 SVTGDVAVRQALALA
-336 LDRQQIAT
+336 LDREQIAV
-344 AVLGPIVGKKNAAV
+344 AIQSPIVGKKNVSV

-394 WTVGSDGIRSKNGIR
+394 WTVGSDGIRSKNGVR

-417 SGFEPRRDI
+417 SGNDARRDI

-438 IELVPTIVPSA
+438 IELVPTLIPSA

-472 AYPIASSPN
+472 AYPIASTPN
-481 LYKTDSAQNFP
+481 VYKTGSAQNFP
-492 KISSA
+492 KISSE

-525 LWKLM
+525 LWKIM
-530 PSIPLYQRPSAIAA
+530 PSIPLYQRPNAVAV
-544 NKNLANF
+544 NKKLANF
-551 GAFAYTSLDW
+551 GAFGYTSLDW
-561 TKVGFQK
+561 AKVGFEK

>member
-1 MNIRKR
+1 MNIMKR

-23 LANPVSARDGN
+23 FANPVSARDGN
-34 SSRDDVGGTG
+34 SSRDDVGGTS
-44 NDVNPQPASKI
+44 NDINPQPASKI
-55 KQGGTMNYVQ
+55 QQGGTMNYVQ

-87 MGPLLPFYTYFDGN
+87 MGPLLPYYTYFDGN
-101 GNVQVNKDYASSVKV
+101 GNVQVNKDYASSIKV
-116 SKVKGKQTVTYAL
+116 SKVNGKQTVTYAL
-129 NPKAVWTDGKSVTAA
+129 NPKAVWSDGKSVTAD
-144 DFISMWQALN
+144 DFISMWKALN

-186 FKETYADWQPMFGA
+186 FKETYADWQPLFGA
-200 LKPVSLTATPEA
+200 LKPASLTATPDA
-212 FNNSWKLAPSPTAGP
+212 FNNSWKLAPSPTSGP
-227 FIWGGV
+227 FIWDGV

-248 WGDKPYLDQI
+248 WGEKPYLDKI
-258 VFKQL
+258 VFKQVP
-263 AQAAQIDAL
+263 QAAQIDAL
-272 LNGEIDYMDVSV
+272 LNGEIDYMDVSI
-284 DANAVKRVRDD
+284 DANAVKRVKAD
-295 KGKKVRLNTGVSP
+295 KGKKVRLDTNVSAT
-308 VFEHLTFGPLEGN
+308 FEHLTFGPFN
-321 AVTSDVAVRQALALA
+321 SVTGDVAVRQALALA
-336 LDRQQIAT
+336 LDREQIAV
-344 AVLGPIVGKKNAAV
+344 AIQSPIVGKKNVAV

-394 WTVGSDGIRSKNGIR
+394 WTVGSDGIRSKNGVR
-409 LSMTAKYP
+409 LTMTAKYP
-417 SGFEPRRDI
+417 SGNDARRDI
-426 ILLSTAMAKEVG
+426 ILLATAMAKEAG
-438 IELVPTIVPSA
+438 IELVPTLIPSA

-481 LYKTDSAQNFP
+481 LYKTGSAQNFP
-492 KISSA
+492 KISSE

-525 LWKLM
+525 LWKIM
-530 PSIPLYQRPSAIAA
+530 PSIPLYQRPNAVAV
-544 NKNLANF
+544 NTKLANF
-551 GAFAYTSLDW
+551 GAFGYTSLDW
-561 TKVGFQK
+561 AKVGFEK